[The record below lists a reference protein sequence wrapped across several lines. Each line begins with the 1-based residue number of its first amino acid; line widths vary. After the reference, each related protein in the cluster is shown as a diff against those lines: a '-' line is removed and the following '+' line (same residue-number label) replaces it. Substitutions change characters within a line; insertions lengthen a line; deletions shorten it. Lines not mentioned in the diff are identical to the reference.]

1 MHSRVVCENFLAI
14 YPGMIYDDL
23 ALYNDVFFY
32 PSWHIFALKIVI

>member
-23 ALYNDVFFY
+23 PLYNDFFY